1 MISNYQTPQNLTPD
15 TQTPDTYKTEVFI
28 MTINEPRI
36 RAMLRQADK
45 VAANGKLSAAEE
57 LYQEIIAEAPDSADA
72 WAGLGEVSGNE
83 AAQEEAFNKA
93 LDLDPDNRRALL
105 GLAQLHGEEIDL
117 PEDELDPEPNPKPE
131 SQPHPADE
139 VIYDLV
145 CYRHPNKET
154 SLRCYTCGKPICI
167 DCAKK
172 TAVGYACPD
181 CIRELEDKYFNSQT
195 SDYIVAPLLAVVLGL
210 ISGAILTLIGSMI
223 GGFFLFII
231 LFFAGGAVGSFIG
244 GIIKRA
250 IGRRRGRYLPII
262 IAVITIA
269 MTILPSLL
277 LGGFNILAVGIF
289 LFVAIPAIY
298 YQMR

>member
-1 MISNYQTPQNLTPD
+1 MS
-15 TQTPDTYKTEVFI
+15 
-28 MTINEPRI
+28 INGPRL

-72 WAGLGEVSGNE
+72 WAGLGEVTTGES
-83 AAQEEAFNKA
+83 AQEEAFNKA
-93 LDLDPDNRRALL
+93 LELDSDNRRALL
-105 GLAQLHGEEIDL
+105 GLAKLRGEEIDM
-117 PEDELDPEPNPKPE
+117 PEPEPE
-131 SQPHPADE
+131 PEPEQEPEPEPADE
-139 VIYDLV
+139 TKYHLY
-145 CYRHPNKET
+145 CYRHPNRET

-181 CIRELEDKYFNSQT
+181 CIRELEDKYFNAQS
-195 SDYIVAPLLAVVLGL
+195 SDYIVAPILAFILGL
-210 ISGAILTLIGSMI
+210 IGGVVLTFLGSI
-223 GGFFLFII
+223 GGIFLWFILI
-231 LFFAGGAVGSFIG
+231 FAGGAVGSFIG
-244 GIIKRA
+244 NMIKRA

-262 IAVITIA
+262 VAVIMIGTTVA
-269 MTILPSLL
+269 PSLL
-277 LGGFNILAVGIF
+277 LGGFNIIVVGIY

>member
-1 MISNYQTPQNLTPD
+1 
-15 TQTPDTYKTEVFI
+15 
-28 MTINEPRI
+28 MTINEPRL

-45 VAANGKLSAAEE
+45 VAANGKFSAAEE
-57 LYQEIIAEAPDSADA
+57 LYQEILAEAPDSADA

-83 AAQEEAFNKA
+83 AAQKEAFNKA

-105 GLAQLHGEEIDL
+105 GLAQLDGEEIDL
-117 PEDELDPEPNPKPE
+117 PEDELDPEPDPKPE
-131 SQPHPADE
+131 PQPHPADE

-195 SDYIVAPLLAVVLGL
+195 SDYIVAPLLAVVMGL
-210 ISGAILTLIGSMI
+210 ISGAILILIGSMI
-223 GGFFLFII
+223 GGFFLFLI
-231 LFFAGGAVGSFIG
+231 LFFVGGAVGSFIG

-262 IAVITIA
+262 IAVITIT